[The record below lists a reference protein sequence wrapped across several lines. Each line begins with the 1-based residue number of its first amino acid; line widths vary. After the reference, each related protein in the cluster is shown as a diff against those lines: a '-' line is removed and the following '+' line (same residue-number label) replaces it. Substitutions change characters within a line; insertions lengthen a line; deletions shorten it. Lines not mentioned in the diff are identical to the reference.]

1 MAGMDEQPQ
10 AMPFERTLHS
20 ALVLAAEHGRAEP
33 PGTRMPTCARATR
46 GRGSPP
52 GRGPSYPGRSAV
64 AVSRRDHRP
73 HEEHA
78 CEDSDGECG
87 ADGQPDP
94 PTKPLPASSFVVQ
107 WLDAMAPPAPHT
119 GRSLSVASAFSAG
132 NLPRWVEMRRF
143 GFVDKSE
150 SIGHKR
156 PSPSETR
163 CTKMASRR
171 ASSRAGSKAL
181 AVCAQSARTDVE
193 RTQKRD
199 VSVGRRR
206 SADRG

>member
-1 MAGMDEQPQ
+1 MDQQPH
-10 AMPFERTLHS
+10 AMPFERTLHA

-33 PGTRMPTCARATR
+33 SGTRMPTCARATP
-46 GRGSPP
+46 GRGGPP
-52 GRGPSYPGRSAV
+52 GRGPSCPGRSAV

-87 ADGQPDP
+87 ADGQPAP
-94 PTKPLPASSFVVQ
+94 PTKPLPASSFVVPR
-107 WLDAMAPPAPHT
+107 LDAVAPPAPHT

-150 SIGHKR
+150 SIGQSGCPRAKLVAPRR
-156 PSPSETR
+156 PVDEPPVGPGVR
-163 CTKMASRR
+163 RWPCARR
-171 ASSRAGSKAL
+171 ALGS
-181 AVCAQSARTDVE
+181 DVE

-199 VSVGRRR
+199 VSVSSSPVSRCP
-206 SADRG
+206 S